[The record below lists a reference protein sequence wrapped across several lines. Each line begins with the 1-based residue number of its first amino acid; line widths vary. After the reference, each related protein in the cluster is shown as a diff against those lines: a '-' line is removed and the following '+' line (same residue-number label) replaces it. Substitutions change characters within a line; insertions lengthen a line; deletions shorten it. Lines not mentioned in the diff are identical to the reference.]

1 MSWEKVSKLSGNK
14 FRRYTGVHRH
24 VFDKML
30 NCVKD
35 AHQAKRKHPTR
46 GQSKSL
52 SVENQLL
59 ITVLYWR
66 EYRDQEHTAIDY
78 GVHQSTISRTIT
90 NIEDILIKSGEFSLP
105 GKKALRTADSKYE
118 VVIVDVTES
127 PTERPKKNKNANTA
141 AKKSGTQ

>member
-1 MSWEKVSKLSGNK
+1 MFFLPVNLQNSLVAWLNIRLSS
-14 FRRYTGVHRH
+14 F
-24 VFDKML
+24 F
-30 NCVKD
+30 CVKF
-35 AHQAKRKHPTR
+35 TFF
-46 GQSKSL
+46 SL
-52 SVENQLL
+52 LRSYQ
-59 ITVLYWR
+59 
-66 EYRDQEHTAIDY
+66 
-78 GVHQSTISRTIT
+78 